1 MKKTKA
7 LKKGDA
13 IGIVAPAGKID
24 PVLLRKGIEKIRQ
37 FGFEVVEGRYLSGSY
52 RYFSGTDRERAD
64 DLQWMF
70 KQDVKAVLCARG
82 GYGSSRLIPYLK
94 MDPIRDSGKI
104 FIGCS
109 DITTLL
115 LHFYREKVPVFH
127 GPMISHFGRIE
138 DPLTNRFLISMLAS
152 TEPIGAF
159 SPPAIQVLKGGN
171 ALGRLTGGCLSL
183 LCSSIGTSYE
193 VDTDGKILFLE
204 EVNEP
209 PYRIDRMLT
218 HLKQAGKFKK
228 VKGVLIGTLLNC
240 DPPEGSDYT
249 LREVIDSAIGDLKC
263 PILSGLPFGHGN
275 ENMTLPFGLKVRMD
289 AGSENITFLE
299 SPVR

>member
-1 MKKTKA
+1 MKKPEA

-13 IGIVAPAGKID
+13 IGVIAPAGKIAHD
-24 PVLLRKGIEKIRQ
+24 LLRRGIDRIRQ

-64 DLQWMF
+64 DLQWIF
-70 KQDVKAVLCARG
+70 SQDVRAILCARG
-82 GYGSSRLIPYLK
+82 GYGSSRLIPYLN
-94 MDPIRDSGKI
+94 MDQIRDSGKI

-109 DITTLL
+109 DITSL
-115 LHFYREKVPVFH
+115 LHYFYREKVPVFH
-127 GPMISHFGRIE
+127 GPMISHFGKNE
-138 DPLTNRFLISMLAS
+138 DPLTNRFLNSMLTS
-152 TEPIGAF
+152 PEPFGVF
-159 SPPAIQVLKGGN
+159 SPPALQILNGGI
-171 ALGRLTGGCLSL
+171 AVGRLTGGCLSL

-204 EVNEP
+204 EVNEA

-218 HLKQAGKFKK
+218 HLKQAGKFNG
-228 VKGVLIGTLLNC
+228 VKGILFGTILNC

-249 LREVIDSAIGDLKC
+249 LREVIDSSVGDLKC
-263 PILSGLPFGHGN
+263 PIFSGLPFGHGN
-275 ENMTLPFGLKVRMD
+275 ENITLPIGLKVRID
-289 AGSENITFLE
+289 ADSGSLTFLE